1 MGRPGERSVPELESS
16 ESHSSAYG
24 KSFFLTVVHH
34 KIFLWSYDFDYLIS
48 SENQISF
55 KSLYVSFLLFSS
67 IHGNLK
73 SCNQLIKVVV
83 KPAKDVYKQFTGR
96 RLQWIKTA
104 NWKNS
109 PLSAKWTWEKRTKK
123 HRWSISVYLVYKES
137 SF

>member
-1 MGRPGERSVPELESS
+1 M
-16 ESHSSAYG
+16 
-24 KSFFLTVVHH
+24 
-34 KIFLWSYDFDYLIS
+34 IFDYLIS

-104 NWKNS
+104 N
-109 PLSAKWTWEKRTKK
+109 
-123 HRWSISVYLVYKES
+123 
-137 SF
+137 